1 MSWEPET
8 TGDYWRAKK
17 EHGQKKRAHN
27 REQAPLLLTEA
38 GVTFESKSGGAH
50 LIVRDGELV
59 INFWPGTGLWVVQ
72 GHPAHHRGVFRLIKH
87 IKRTG
92 KQP

>member
-8 TGDYWRAKK
+8 TGDFWREKK
-17 EHGQKKRAHN
+17 KLGQLKRASN
-27 REQAPLLLTEA
+27 REQAPILMTEA
-38 GVTFESKSGGAH
+38 GIPFESKNGGAH

-72 GHPAHHRGVFRLIKH
+72 GHPMHHRGVFKLIRYVK
-87 IKRTG
+87 
-92 KQP
+92 KQEKKP